1 MKLLQ
6 NHKKYL
12 KVKCIML
19 LLKKLMSSNDDKRI
33 QPIDSIGTYAYETKK
48 IYYVRKKNLNATIQ

>member
-1 MKLLQ
+1 
-6 NHKKYL
+6 
-12 KVKCIML
+12 ML